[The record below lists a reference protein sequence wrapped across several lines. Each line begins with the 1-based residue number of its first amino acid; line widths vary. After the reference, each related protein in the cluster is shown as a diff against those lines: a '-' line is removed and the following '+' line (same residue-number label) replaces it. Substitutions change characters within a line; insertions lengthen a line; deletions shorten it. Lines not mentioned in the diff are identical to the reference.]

1 MFEILTLCI
10 SKSSS
15 EEMVFHGA
23 VFAFYCKYKLKF
35 IEEYNDSEILTY
47 FCKIFPII

>member
-23 VFAFYCKYKLKF
+23 VFAFYV
-35 IEEYNDSEILTY
+35 IANIS
-47 FCKIFPII
+47 